1 MHLFTEKVQV
11 RSMFVSSTF
20 LSLRGILPHTH
31 AADL

>member
-1 MHLFTEKVQV
+1 MHLFAENVSV
-11 RSMFVSSTF
+11 RSMFVSNMF